1 MDSIQNHRNRRLS
14 GDCEALE
21 LEESGELFNG
31 QRFQFGK
38 VEKDLVIGRT
48 KCEYTKHLG
57 IIKIV
62 NFVLSV
68 LTTIKNKFKKE
79 S

>member
-1 MDSIQNHRNRRLS
+1 M
-14 GDCEALE
+14 
-21 LEESGELFNG
+21 
-31 QRFQFGK
+31 
-38 VEKDLVIGRT
+38 IGRT

-68 LTTIKNKFKKE
+68 FTTIKNKFKKE